1 METGISSKVLEEIC
15 SLAIKYNV
23 DYVLLFGSRARGDFR
38 PRSDIDLAVKGAKDI
53 ELLRAQIES
62 IPTLRSFDIV
72 DLDSC
77 KNQLLLREI
86 VKNGRKIL

>member
-1 METGISSKVLEEIC
+1 MKIEEIIAEVISIC
-15 SLAIKYNV
+15 KKNNVTEAI
-23 DYVLLFGSRARGDFR
+23 LFGSQPKGTATE
-38 PRSDIDLAVKGAKDI
+38 RSDIDIAVKGAKDI
-53 ELLRAQIES
+53 ELLRAQIEL

-72 DLDSC
+72 DVDSC

>member
-1 METGISSKVLEEIC
+1 MKIEEI
-15 SLAIKYNV
+15 LAEVISICKKNNV
-23 DYVLLFGSRARGDFR
+23 AEVILFGSQAKGTATE
-38 PRSDIDLAVKGAKDI
+38 RSDIDIAVKGAKDI

-72 DLDSC
+72 DMDSC

-86 VKNGRKIL
+86 EKYGRKIL